1 MAITFNSKQ
10 KIALFVALF
19 IIVADQLL
27 KFWTRVNLADG
38 SVVEVASWFKLC
50 YVQNPGAAFGMTF
63 GPKIFLTIFRIF
75 AVGCLFFCS
84 CRIAKRTDFS
94 LAFVVAFVM
103 IAAGATGNII
113 DCVFYAKVFDGGD
126 WLVGKVVDMLY
137 FPLFRF
143 SLPDWIPLLGGQ
155 SYLFFSPVFNLA
167 DAAITCGPFYM
178 MFFRFKELTK
188 FTDLC
193 SEKISLFFSMSSK
206 YRDDDD
212 NCKDDDIEIT
222 KNNENVEK

>member
-1 MAITFNSKQ
+1 
-10 KIALFVALF
+10 
-19 IIVADQLL
+19 
-27 KFWTRVNLADG
+27 
-38 SVVEVASWFKLC
+38 
-50 YVQNPGAAFGMTF
+50 
-63 GPKIFLTIFRIF
+63 
-75 AVGCLFFCS
+75 
-84 CRIAKRTDFS
+84 
-94 LAFVVAFVM
+94 
-103 IAAGATGNII
+103 
-113 DCVFYAKVFDGGD
+113 
-126 WLVGKVVDMLY
+126 MLY

-167 DAAITCGPFYM
+167 DAAITCGTIYM
-178 MFFRFKELTK
+178 MHFRFKELTK
-188 FTDLC
+188 FTNLC